1 MYRYLKQRLNQDNN
15 DDFGGQ
21 LVTMRVKLDKKHAT
35 IAMRAC
41 YRSASRHPI
50 VVVMILFTI
59 WLRRSFPL
67 LFSLLVYASPVI
79 VSTVILLGALLLFGH
94 QQDPKHR
101 KVGKPHNHEI
111 QNLRVWVTEDT
122 ETGEKSEPRE
132 ISFGKKFSVVNNV
145 NVDNNNKL
153 VTDKNV
159 HGSGVSMADKK
170 LKEDEKNV
178 VANHNQK
185 TDLGK
190 DKTVFVKSCG
200 QLANNIVDHKQ
211 WETES
216 ELAESSTTISM
227 AGNFPIVD
235 DLPPFLQPELPHHA
249 HMLHVHK
256 SGPDVPHNAHIHK
269 RGPEVSHHAQM
280 SQATSERSLESD
292 DDRDHEDEED
302 DQKNPKNLGKSEVE
316 RNEHMENIIARQKAI
331 RNMRMQAEENLANIN
346 LDISYSATPCA
357 STRRN
362 SFDVPI
368 DFNETVLESAP
379 IVTMPIIDNFN
390 ILHNPSGDKSYPVVP
405 IFQPDSLSFQPNQQF
420 NHHHAGPTIITA
432 SRQNESYYTS
442 GASENV
448 SQRSPSSSS
457 DDDDDTNKLHHVA
470 RNERLY
476 QDKTSNAGERG
487 REKSRVG
494 TSHGVKTSHGDEK
507 GYQGKSSSE
516 SSSSSSFSDVSDHL
530 DDEEEEYEYRSA
542 IMPST
547 PEQQAYLE
555 LCL

>member
-1 MYRYLKQRLNQDNN
+1 
-15 DDFGGQ
+15 
-21 LVTMRVKLDKKHAT
+21 MRVKLDKKHAT

-41 YRSASRHPI
+41 YRSASKHPI

-94 QQDPKHR
+94 QQDPKNR

-122 ETGEKSEPRE
+122 ETGEKSVTSEPRE
-132 ISFGKKFSVVNNV
+132 IAFGKKFSVVNNV

-153 VTDKNV
+153 DTDKNV
-159 HGSGVSMADKK
+159 HGSGASMADKK
-170 LKEDEKNV
+170 SKEDEKSV

-185 TDLGK
+185 SDLGK
-190 DKTVFVKSCG
+190 DKTVFVKSCA
-200 QLANNIVDHKQ
+200 QFQPPIVDHKQ

-227 AGNFPIVD
+227 VGTFPIVD
-235 DLPPFLQPELPHHA
+235 DLPPFLQPEVPQHA

-256 SGPDVPHNAHIHK
+256 
-269 RGPEVSHHAQM
+269 RGPEVPHHTQM

-302 DQKNPKNLGKSEVE
+302 DQKNLKNLGKS
-316 RNEHMENIIARQKAI
+316 EHMENIIARKKAI

-379 IVTMPIIDNFN
+379 IVAMPIIDNFN

-420 NHHHAGPTIITA
+420 GHHHESFNAGPTIIMA
-432 SRQNESYYTS
+432 PRQNESYYTS

-448 SQRSPSSSS
+448 SQRSPSSS
-457 DDDDDTNKLHHVA
+457 DDDDTTKLHHVA

-476 QDKTSNAGERG
+476 QDYKTSNAGERG

-494 TSHGVKTSHGDEK
+494 TSHGDEK

-547 PEQQAYLE
+547 PEQQAVIVMTSLDVT
-555 LCL
+555 LCLVKQQQQ